1 MEICQLVEIVGWI
14 TISLIGAVVVYDVS
28 HFIYTTFLG
37 RLLGFGIDL
46 RKCGPW
52 AGELTAFNNA
62 NTIYS
67 KLVAFISGNWQY

>member
-1 MEICQLVEIVGWI
+1 MENCSQLVETVGWI
-14 TISLIGAVVVYDVS
+14 TIILIGAVVVYDVG

-52 AGELTAFNNA
+52 AGKHNYCAGFVIN
-62 NTIYS
+62 
-67 KLVAFISGNWQY
+67 